1 MRQAAAAAEVGDDV
15 YGEDPTVN
23 ALEERVAEL
32 LGHEAGLWCPTG
44 SLANVLGSITFDLL
58 VAIPVGVL
66 IVGQWSFN
74 FALAIPMFAVLTLA
88 TVLLFT
94 ALRTELAL
102 STAESVA
109 LLAAYGLFVAW
120 VVLETA
126 TSVVD
131 YLPGAGG

>member
-1 MRQAAAAAEVGDDV
+1 VSVRAARDDR
-15 YGEDPTVN
+15 G
-23 ALEERVAEL
+23 VA
-32 LGHEAGLWCPTG
+32 
-44 SLANVLGSITFDLL
+44 SLANVLGSNTFDLL

-102 STAESVA
+102 DGRIGRLAGRLRALRRVGRPRNRDERRGLPPRRRRVSAAPES
-109 LLAAYGLFVAW
+109 
-120 VVLETA
+120 
-126 TSVVD
+126 
-131 YLPGAGG
+131 PR

>member
-1 MRQAAAAAEVGDDV
+1 
-15 YGEDPTVN
+15 
-23 ALEERVAEL
+23 
-32 LGHEAGLWCPTG
+32 
-44 SLANVLGSITFDLL
+44 
-58 VAIPVGVL
+58 
-66 IVGQWSFN
+66 
-74 FALAIPMFAVLTLA
+74 MFAVLTLA